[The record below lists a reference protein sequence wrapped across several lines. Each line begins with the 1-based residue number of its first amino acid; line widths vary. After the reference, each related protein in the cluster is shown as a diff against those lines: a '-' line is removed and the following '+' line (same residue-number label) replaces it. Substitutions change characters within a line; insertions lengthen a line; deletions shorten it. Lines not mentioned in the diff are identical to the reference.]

1 MRFAAV
7 PVTFRTAICVY
18 ISGWARRTRF
28 NISKCVGRAVVPR
41 DSVMCRWIAWWPS
54 KKGWAKKSSRSSIVL
69 NDRMKRLYLQPAMI
83 AKRLTPLIL
92 LALSWNANAVAQ
104 QEEDS
109 LSAARSL
116 LQQGR
121 NGEAIAQL
129 KVLSARRPQ
138 VKGVKYLQDA
148 WNEDPKDRDAA
159 QLLGLSYYSTGRPT
173 DAIPA
178 LEKVRTWYPDAN
190 IDALYILGLCYVM
203 TKRYPE
209 ALRTFAQ
216 LYGVKADS
224 AAAHLLLGRMLLRQ
238 GFDPVAESE
247 IQSALLISPQLP
259 LAHFA
264 LGELSVYGGNY
275 PKAVQEFKAELVLN
289 PACAVALTHLG
300 EMHWRLSRDE
310 DAQKVLRRSISLDST
325 ASEPHVVLGKVLL
338 REGQTALAEKNL
350 RDAIHLDP
358 SSYTAHYF
366 LGQLYRSE
374 GRMEAAEQE
383 LKAAARIQQLQT
395 SSPARN

>member
-138 VKGVKYLQDA
+138 VKGVNHELGVAYYREGEYLEAAKYLQDA
-148 WNEDPKDRDAA
+148 WNEDPKNRDAA

-178 LEKVRTWYPDAN
+178 LEKVRSWHPNGN
-190 IDALYILGLCYVM
+190 IDAIYILGLCYVM

-209 ALRTFAQ
+209 ALRTFAH

-238 GFDPVAESE
+238 GFDPAAESE
-247 IQSALLISPQLP
+247 IKAALLISPQLP
-259 LAHFA
+259 LAHLTLGELNVYGGTYPKA
-264 LGELSVYGGNY
+264 LGEF
-275 PKAVQEFKAELVLN
+275 ETELALN
-289 PACAVALTHLG
+289 PACAPALTHLG
-300 EMHWRLSRDE
+300 EVYWRLNRDE
-310 DAQKVLRRSISLDST
+310 DSQKALRRSISLDAT
-325 ASEPHVVLGKVLL
+325 ASEPYVVLGKVLL
-338 REGQTALAEKNL
+338 REGQPALAEKNL
-350 RDAIHLDP
+350 QHAVNLDP
-358 SSYTAHYF
+358 
-366 LGQLYRSE
+366 
-374 GRMEAAEQE
+374 
-383 LKAAARIQQLQT
+383 
-395 SSPARN
+395 

>member
-1 MRFAAV
+1 
-7 PVTFRTAICVY
+7 
-18 ISGWARRTRF
+18 
-28 NISKCVGRAVVPR
+28 
-41 DSVMCRWIAWWPS
+41 
-54 KKGWAKKSSRSSIVL
+54 
-69 NDRMKRLYLQPAMI
+69 MKRLYLQPAMI

-138 VKGVKYLQDA
+138 VKGVNHELGVAYYREGEYLEAAKYLQDA

-264 LGELSVYGGNY
+264 LGELNVYGGNY

-366 LGQLYRSE
+366 LGQLHRSE

>member
-7 PVTFRTAICVY
+7 PVTVRTAICVY

-129 KVLSARRPQ
+129 KALSARRPQ
-138 VKGVKYLQDA
+138 VKGVNHELGVAYYREGEYLEAAKYLQDA

-178 LEKVRTWYPDAN
+178 LEKVRTWYPYAN

-238 GFDPVAESE
+238 GFDPA
-247 IQSALLISPQLP
+247 A
-259 LAHFA
+259 
-264 LGELSVYGGNY
+264 
-275 PKAVQEFKAELVLN
+275 
-289 PACAVALTHLG
+289 
-300 EMHWRLSRDE
+300 
-310 DAQKVLRRSISLDST
+310 
-325 ASEPHVVLGKVLL
+325 EPHVVLGKVLL

-374 GRMEAAEQE
+374 GKMEAAEQE
-383 LKAAARIQQLQT
+383 LKAA
-395 SSPARN
+395 